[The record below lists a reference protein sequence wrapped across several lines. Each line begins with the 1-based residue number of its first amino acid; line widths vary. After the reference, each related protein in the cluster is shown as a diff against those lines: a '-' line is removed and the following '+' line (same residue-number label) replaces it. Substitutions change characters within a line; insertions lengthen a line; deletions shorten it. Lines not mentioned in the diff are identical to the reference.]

1 LKRLKDSQV
10 GIYGLRTPILWK
22 DLRAFAAIELARRE
36 NGIHVAQA
44 TLRHKSP
51 ITTMKYYASVRSND
65 LRNATKKLGKV
76 LYDEDPE
83 TENDAG
89 WWERIEEA
97 STT

>member
-1 LKRLKDSQV
+1 
-10 GIYGLRTPILWK
+10 
-22 DLRAFAAIELARRE
+22 
-36 NGIHVAQA
+36 
-44 TLRHKSP
+44 
-51 ITTMKYYASVRSND
+51 MKYYASVRSND